1 MLYMTNPLMQRFIS
15 FNAQLIKSVQEE
27 YEFNE
32 SNIVDAKT
40 NDYFTELEF
49 LYANRLWLSSRY
61 KKLSEIQAKAKATRA
76 GKKQITASLLQ
87 QMEKV
92 VTHLIKQDTQLY
104 PMFDNEKDRVARLNA
119 LQWVIRKHKSSM

>member
-1 MLYMTNPLMQRFIS
+1 MFYLTNSLMQRFIS

-32 SNIVDAKT
+32 SSIVDAKI
-40 NDYFTELEF
+40 NDYFTEIEF

-61 KKLSEIQAKAKATRA
+61 KKLSELQAKAKAVRA

-92 VTHLIKQDTQLY
+92 VTHLIKQETQLY

>member
-1 MLYMTNPLMQRFIS
+1 MFYMTNSLMQRFIS

-32 SNIVDAKT
+32 SSIVDAKI

-61 KKLSEIQAKAKATRA
+61 KKLSELQAKAKAVRA

-119 LQWVIRKHKSSM
+119 LQWVIRKHKASM